1 MEAAKRFTRIERPE
15 NNPEL
20 TGLYSEIVESGL
32 GDSVPLNW
40 YTSQA
45 ERPDI
50 LAATWRLTQGVLL
63 QGQLPPTIKQ
73 MILVKVS
80 TYNQCRYC
88 SSLHTNALEAMGV
101 PKEVIDSVTSDL
113 DLAQVP
119 PPQRAILEFAM
130 KVAREPKLVNDED
143 FERLQELGLS
153 ESETMEVVMMGAF
166 ANFINTWADVSG
178 IPIEGEE

>member
-1 MEAAKRFTRIERPE
+1 MGAAKRFTRIEHPE

-20 TGLYSEIVESGL
+20 ADLYSEIVESGL

-40 YTSQA
+40 FTSQA

-50 LAATWRLTQGVLL
+50 LAATWRLSKGVLL

-113 DLAQVP
+113 DLAKVP
-119 PPQRAILEFAM
+119 PPQRAILTFAM
-130 KVAREPKLVNDED
+130 KVAREPEMVTDED
-143 FERLQELGLS
+143 FQHLHDLGLS
-153 ESETMEVVMMGAF
+153 ESETMEVAMMAAF
-166 ANFINTWADVSG
+166 ANFIDTWADVSG